1 MLCARMPH
9 VEWREALYY
18 DISSDFSILCNR
30 MQSFALFVSPHFTLS
45 LYFTKVIKH
54 IFVASCFGYLKD
66 VGKRKYE
73 NYFSNN
79 ILGN

>member
-18 DISSDFSILCNR
+18 DISSDFSILLQPHAIVCTVR
-30 MQSFALFVSPHFTLS
+30 FPHFTLS

-79 ILGN
+79 IYR